1 MENSNKSSKAS
12 RKSQKLDELSQLH
25 GKNDSYE
32 PTTLDQ
38 IWGDSGLNK
47 YGTVDHGQYMKELDE
62 MSRTDI
68 NAHAINLGIIPV
80 EDRTRLEERL
90 SQEFNKHVN
99 SYRKPAISNK
109 ENSHLAA
116 KVKKLLEE

>member
-1 MENSNKSSKAS
+1 MEKSNKTSKAS
-12 RKSQKLDELSQLH
+12 RKSPNLDELSQVH
-25 GKNDSYE
+25 GKKDSYE

-38 IWGDSGLNK
+38 IWGDSGLGK
-47 YGTVDHGQYMKELDE
+47 YGTANLEEYIKELDE

-80 EDRTRLEERL
+80 EDRSRLEDRL
-90 SQEFNKHVN
+90 SQEFTKYVN
-99 SYRKPAISNK
+99 SYKKPASSYK
-109 ENSHLAA
+109 DNSGLAA